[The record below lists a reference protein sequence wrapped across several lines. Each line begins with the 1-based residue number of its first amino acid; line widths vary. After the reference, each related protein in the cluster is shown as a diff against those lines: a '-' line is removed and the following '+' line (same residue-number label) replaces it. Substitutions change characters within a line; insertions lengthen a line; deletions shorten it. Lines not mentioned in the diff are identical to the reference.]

1 MAKDSDSLEFSEA
14 AKTAL
19 EQTHQ
24 VMDTYFD
31 FLKNPSRHFLPG
43 GTEIGWA
50 SRLSVAKST
59 VPFQT
64 EAAALPTAELIVC
77 FSRSDRYLNCDDEV
91 GARFQSPRGSS
102 AS

>member
-1 MAKDSDSLEFSEA
+1 MAKDSDSLKFSEA

-24 VMDTYFD
+24 VMDTD

-43 GTEIGWA
+43 GAEIGWA

-64 EAAALPTAELIVC
+64 EAAALPTAESIVC

-91 GARFQSPRGSS
+91 GARFQSRRGSS